1 MSQCSVSFAE
11 EFQDGVGGNSP
22 VNRSAFATT
31 PYQRLRILER
41 FRRIGMV
48 GLSSNPFRPSHFAA
62 LYLIAEGYDVVPVN
76 PREAEV
82 LGRKSYPSLT
92 AIPGGV
98 EVVDIFREPA
108 AVPAIVDEAIA
119 IGAKVVW
126 MQLGVIH
133 EEAAARATAAGLEV
147 VMDRCMKIEHARFFG
162 GLNTIGMNTA
172 VISAKR
178 RVRAGGALGF
188 RRRGQTRRSVL
199 LTKS

>member
-1 MSQCSVSFAE
+1 MSHCAISFAE

-31 PYQRLRILER
+31 PHDRRRILER
-41 FRRIGMV
+41 YRRIAMV

-62 LYLIAEGYDVVPVN
+62 LYLIAEGYDVIPVN
-76 PREAEV
+76 PRETAV
-82 LGRKSYPSLT
+82 LGRQSYPSVT

-98 EVVDIFREPA
+98 EVVDIFRETA
-108 AVPAIVDEAIA
+108 AVPAIVEEAIA

-133 EEAAARATAAGLEV
+133 EGAAERARAAGLEV

-172 VISAKR
+172 VISA
-178 RVRAGGALGF
+178 
-188 RRRGQTRRSVL
+188 RRRS
-199 LTKS
+199 K